1 MTRKHKPQTAH
12 KKRHA
17 APNSKPMKSAA
28 ADKAVA
34 AMPNARDKDHAK
46 HAAVIAR
53 KAAVGAG
60 VRVPANAKV
69 NDSVRPAVVA
79 GGKLNADKRLLCIER
94 RVPVMP
100 EDRQSQLKLLIARGK
115 EQGYLTYA

>member
-46 HAAVIAR
+46 HAALGNLLEIG
-53 KAAVGAG
+53 KALPKIH
-60 VRVPANAKV
+60 R
-69 NDSVRPAVVA
+69 RML
-79 GGKLNADKRLLCIER
+79 GGE
-94 RVPVMP
+94 
-100 EDRQSQLKLLIARGK
+100 
-115 EQGYLTYA
+115 T